1 MTRTAVTTP
10 ATKGHLS
17 ELDALMRPGIIE
29 LGIGHPAQELLP
41 VAAMRRANADAVAR
55 FGPHMLSYGYTTGPS
70 PLADWLRDRIVHQ
83 EGQDVAEDEIAIS
96 GGISDALDQLITLC
110 TQPGDVVLVES
121 PTYHFGVR
129 VLRDRPVR
137 LVPVPHVNDQPDPAT
152 LADLVAQLKRDGLRP
167 RLLYCVPT
175 YNNPTGMSW
184 PTATRGA
191 VVELAAN
198 EDILIVEDDVYRD
211 LPLDEDAPAS
221 LWASAPRGVVARLG
235 SFSKSVAPG
244 LRVGWITAEG
254 EVIARIRDCGLMDSR
269 GGCNQYTA
277 LAVAAYCESGA
288 FDHHLAQFRAAYRA
302 RRDALCTA
310 LAEHLPAGC
319 TFDVPRGGFF
329 VWLRLPNGMSARA
342 LKPLAE
348 QHGVSFAPSQ
358 RFYADESIARDD
370 AMRMAFTMYDEA
382 KLVEGSRRLGAAVR
396 EMRSEAR

>member
-1 MTRTAVTTP
+1 MADATVTDVTT
-10 ATKGHLS
+10 THEHLS

-41 VAAMRRANADAVAR
+41 IEAMRQANADAVAR
-55 FGPHMLSYGYTTGPS
+55 YGPHMLSYGYTTGPS
-70 PLADWLRDRIVHQ
+70 PLADWLRDRIARQ
-83 EGQDVAEDEIAIS
+83 EGQAVAADEIAIS
-96 GGISDALDQLITLC
+96 GGISDALDQLVTMC

-137 LVPVPHVNDQPDPAT
+137 LVPVPHAADQPDTAA
-152 LADLVAQLKRDGLRP
+152 LAERITQLKRDGQRP

-175 YNNPTGMSW
+175 YNNPTGISW
-184 PTATRGA
+184 TDATRRA

-198 EDILIVEDDVYRD
+198 EDILIIEDDVYRD
-211 LPLDEDAPAS
+211 LPLDGDAPAS

-244 LRVGWITAEG
+244 LRVGWITAG
-254 EVIARIRDCGLMDSR
+254 NEVIGRIRDCGLMDSR

-288 FDHHLAQFRAAYRA
+288 FEDHLAQFRAAYRA
-302 RRDALCTA
+302 RRDVLCAA

-319 TFDVPRGGFF
+319 TFDAPSGGFF
-329 VWLRLPNGMSARA
+329 LWLRLPDGMRARA
-342 LKPLAE
+342 LKPIAE
-348 QHGVSFAPSQ
+348 QHGVSFAPSH
-358 RFYADESIARDD
+358 RFYVDESVARDD
-370 AMRMAFTMYDEA
+370 AMRLAFTMYDEA
-382 KLVEGSRRLGAAVR
+382 QLIEGARRLGAAVR
-396 EMRSEAR
+396 QLMK